1 MYFKILELMFLNII
15 FKIAIGFTLLLISIS
30 CTKSQIDKNPVIKIN
45 EFQIS
50 QHEYNRELNKVEG
63 KNASDPF
70 LNGWKKN
77 YLGNS
82 FLIYDAYKK
91 GYDTVGSINDQLI
104 AVSDFMM
111 VQKYGYLWKETV
123 SPVVDDFMLVT
134 DEKAEKRKKLFYFDY
149 LIIKKTDSTNLK
161 LKINSIEDYNK
172 LKSQSAT
179 NKNIQNG
186 YASLQWPFTL
196 FYENNNELYSM
207 QPGDISSPLWFF
219 EDIYYFYLDHIE
231 IVEVNENDKRRLSA
245 ELQKIK
251 EDEIDKKKTE
261 EMLLNGMPVINK
273 NGINDLLLFCNNG
286 NDFYEYQKNPV
297 LLSYEID
304 EKQIEIAYKTF
315 TSRYNLLP
323 YKPVLKDS
331 AQIVSEI
338 YQYFYDDYLKNEA
351 LNLGLYS
358 KDEFVLDKR
367 NYKNKLLLN
376 HYTNVHFIDSVKI
389 DSAELREYYLNNI
402 SIYTIPD
409 GFCLDVFYFNRAEN
423 AEKYLN
429 EISLKPAYQA
439 EHIDIEASKVA
450 GLFDYKGE
458 YVIDKNGNELSGD
471 VITELEML
479 PDFTL
484 LEKVINNNG
493 QYLVVFKRKPVLN
506 YVKSYDTVSK
516 EIFNRLFNEKFNELR
531 TKRVEELK
539 KKYPLKVN
547 KTGVEI

>member
-1 MYFKILELMFLNII
+1 MFLNII
-15 FKIAIGFTLLLISIS
+15 YKLTIGFNLLLIFFS
-30 CTKSQIDKNPVIKIN
+30 CTKSQIDKNPVIQIN

-50 QHEYNRELNKVEG
+50 QHEYNHELNKVKG
-63 KNASDPF
+63 KNTSDQF

-77 YLGNS
+77 YLKNS

-149 LIIKKTDSTNLK
+149 IIVKNPGSTNLK

-179 NKNIQNG
+179 NTNIQTG
-186 YASLQWPFTL
+186 YTSLQWPFTL
-196 FYENNNELYSM
+196 FYENSNELYAM
-207 QPGDISSPLWFF
+207 QPGDISSPVRFF
-219 EDIYYFYLDHIE
+219 EDIYYFHLDHIE
-231 IVEVNENDKRRLSA
+231 IVEVTENDRKNLSA
-245 ELQKIK
+245 QLQKIK
-251 EDEIDKKKTE
+251 EDEIDEKKTE
-261 EMLLNGMPVINK
+261 EMLLNGNPVLNEK
-273 NGINDLLLFCNNG
+273 GINGLFLFCKQGNN
-286 NDFYEYQKNPV
+286 FYEYLQNPE
-297 LLSYEID
+297 LLTYQIN
-304 EKQIEIAYKTF
+304 EKQFTLDYKIF

-376 HYTNVHFIDSVKI
+376 HYNNVHFIDSVKI
-389 DSAELREYYLNNI
+389 DSTELREYYLNNI
-402 SIYTIPD
+402 STYTIPE
-409 GFCLDVFYFNRAEN
+409 GFRLDIFYFNRAEN
-423 AEKYLN
+423 AEQF
-429 EISLKPAYQA
+429 LKELAFKTESQKEYMDKA
-439 EHIDIEASKVA
+439 VTKGTRGFV
-450 GLFDYKGE
+450 DYKKE
-458 YVIDKNGNELSGD
+458 YVIDKNGNELPGY
-471 VITELEML
+471 VITELEL
-479 PDFTL
+479 IPDFTL
-484 LEKVINNNG
+484 HEKVIDNNG
-493 QYLVVFKRKPVLN
+493 QYLVVFKRKPVHN
-506 YVKSYDTVSK
+506 HVKKFDTVSK
-516 EIFNRLFNEKFNELR
+516 EIYHRLFKEKFNELR
-531 TKRVEELK
+531 KTRVEELK
-539 KKYPLKVN
+539 KKYPLEIN